1 MPAIRLPARAG
12 VAYHADIDRVFAM
25 IIAATHTE
33 AAPSRFARMT
43 ADGHRVWRSVYF
55 GPAPSPDSSASLAA
69 PSGRIYV
76 DPAPGE
82 RREPQA
88 FLVEQEAGAVV
99 HPHFHFV
106 DQFQVVVAGGGSLGR
121 HAVAPISVHF
131 AAACTGYGPIQPGTQ
146 GLSYFTFRASA
157 DETGAQYLPAA
168 RDRMRPSPKRNVVV
182 DPITLSDAQSLAA
195 RVDCVTDTVL
205 EKGDG
210 LAVYLLRLAPGKV
223 MSAPDASNG
232 DGVSMLIARGQIL
245 REGISYSAWSCVYAS
260 PDEQSMSLTAGIS
273 GAEVLVM
280 RFPRAAG

>member
-1 MPAIRLPARAG
+1 
-12 VAYHADIDRVFAM
+12 M
-25 IIAATHTE
+25 ILAATHTD
-33 AAPSRFARMT
+33 AAPSRFARTT

-55 GPAPSPDSSASLAA
+55 GPPPSPDSSESLAV

-76 DPAPGE
+76 DPAPGQ

-121 HAVAPISVHF
+121 HPVAPISVHF
-131 AAACTGYGPIQPGTQ
+131 AAACTGYGPIEPGAE

-168 RDRMRPSPKRNVVV
+168 RDRMRPLPKRNVVV
-182 DPITLSDAQSLAA
+182 DAITLTDAQSLAA
-195 RVDCVTDTVL
+195 RVDCVTETLL

-223 MSAPDASNG
+223 MVAPDASRG
-232 DGVSMLIARGQIL
+232 DGVSMLIAGGEIL
-245 REGISYSAWSCVYAS
+245 HDGISYSAWSCLYVSRAERS
-260 PDEQSMSLTAGIS
+260 ISLTAGTS

-280 RFPRAAG
+280 RYPLAKAAST

>member
-1 MPAIRLPARAG
+1 
-12 VAYHADIDRVFAM
+12 M

-131 AAACTGYGPIQPGTQ
+131 AAACTGYGPIQPGAQ

-157 DETGAQYLPAA
+157 DDTGAQYLPAA
-168 RDRMRPSPKRNVVV
+168 GHRMRPLPKRNVIVE
-182 DPITLSDAQSLAA
+182 PITLNGAQSLAA
-195 RVDCVTDTVL
+195 RVDCVTERVL

-210 LAVYLLRLAPGKV
+210 LAVYVLRLAPGKV
-223 MSAPDASNG
+223 MVAPDAAHG
-232 DGVSMLIARGQIL
+232 DGVSMLVAAGQIL
-245 REGISYSAWSCVYAS
+245 RDGISYSAWSCLYVS
-260 PDEQSMSLTAGIS
+260 REERSISLKAGSS

-280 RFPRAAG
+280 RYPLPKAAGT